1 MSAADASEGEPT
13 QQIPPHAGWLKA
25 AVVLATLMQVLDM
38 TIANVAL
45 PHMRAAL
52 GANQE
57 SLSWVLTSYILASA
71 VVLPATGWLS
81 DRIGR
86 RTLYLAS
93 VCFFIFASVLCGLA
107 ATLEQMVLFRIL
119 QGVSG
124 AFLTPLAQ
132 TVLLDS
138 TPPEKHGRAMAMFGM
153 GVVLGPV
160 LGPITGGWLTDN
172 LDWRWVFYVNVPI
185 GLIAIT
191 GLWLLLPDVKRPL
204 RRFDITGFTLLAVAL
219 ASLQLMLD
227 RGEGQ
232 DWFDSLEIWIEM
244 IMAISALWMFAIH
257 VATANSPLFDRTML
271 RDRNLAIGAIFQGV
285 TGAIMIATMAL
296 LPLMLEGLLGYPVF
310 EAGLLMATRGIGV
323 ILMMGVVGMLVE
335 RIAPSILISVG
346 LAIVAGSLWHMSQ
359 WSLNV
364 SGVAVGINGFIQGL
378 GVGLLFVPISAVAFA
393 TLPNRYRT
401 DGSVML
407 NLTRSL
413 GSSAGVSIVLA
424 IFNRSAA
431 VSHSDL
437 GQNVTPYTMIDP
449 AALGLP
455 EGLSQSMWS
464 VLNGE
469 ITRQATMI
477 AFVDGFHFVM
487 IFTLCT
493 IPLAFLIRR
502 PRRQAKLNVPHV
514 IE

>member
-1 MSAADASEGEPT
+1 MSATNAFAGEPT

-25 AVVLATLMQVLDM
+25 TVVLATLMQVLDM

-45 PHMRAAL
+45 PHMQAAL
-52 GANQE
+52 SANQE

-71 VVLPATGWLS
+71 VVLPITGWLS

-86 RTLYLAS
+86 RRLYLAS
-93 VCFFIFASVLCGLA
+93 VGCFIFASILCGMA
-107 ATLEQMVLFRIL
+107 ATLEAMVLFRVA

-138 TPPEKHGRAMAMFGM
+138 TPPEKHGRAMALFGM

-160 LGPITGGWLTDN
+160 LGPITGGWLTEN
-172 LDWRWVFYVNVPI
+172 LDWRWVFFVNVPI
-185 GLIAIT
+185 GLIAMT
-191 GLWLLLPDVKRPL
+191 GLWLLLPEAKRPP
-204 RRFDITGFTLLAVAL
+204 RRFDVTGFALLAVAL

-227 RGEGQ
+227 RGEGK
-232 DWFDSLEIWIEM
+232 DWFESVEIWIEM
-244 IMAISALWMFAIH
+244 IVAVSAFWMFMVHIL
-257 VATANSPLFDRTML
+257 TSNTPLFDRTML
-271 RDRNLAIGAIFQGV
+271 RDRNLAIAAVFQGV
-285 TGAIMIATMAL
+285 TGAIMVASMAL

-310 EAGLLMATRGIGV
+310 DAGLLLATRGIGV
-323 ILMMGVVGMLVE
+323 ILTMSVVGVLME
-335 RIAPSILISVG
+335 RLAPSILISVG
-346 LAIVAGSLWHMSQ
+346 LMIVAMSLWKMSQ
-359 WSLNV
+359 WSLDV
-364 SGVAVGINGFIQGL
+364 SGMTVGINGFIQGL

-393 TLPNRYRT
+393 TLPARYRT

-424 IFNRSAA
+424 IFNRNAA

-437 GQNVTPYTMIDP
+437 VQYVTPYNMIDP
-449 AALGLP
+449 TSLGLP
-455 EGLSQSMWS
+455 EGLSQSVWIAFNS
-464 VLNGE
+464 EVA
-469 ITRQATMI
+469 RQATMI
-477 AFVDGFHFVM
+477 AFVDDFHFVM
-487 IFTLCT
+487 IFTLCA

-502 PRRQAKLNVPHV
+502 PREKTRLDIPHLV
-514 IE
+514 E